1 MDTMFADSH
10 RALQDRYDT
19 RRLADRVEEIFIH
32 DAFNEQDIAFIQSRD
47 TFFLSTIDP
56 DGRPTVSHKGGAPGF
71 VRVEGNTLVF
81 PCYDGNGMW
90 YSMGNIAATA
100 QVGLLF
106 MDFEQPIRLRV
117 QGEAVIDDG
126 PAKEAWPGAIFLVRV
141 TPTHIFPNC
150 GRYIHR
156 RSSLGLSRHV
166 PHADGTQPLAEWKRI
181 DFMHDS
187 LAERDKA
194 PAQKAGAIT
203 VDEWLEKG
211 EA

>member
-1 MDTMFADSH
+1 MDTVYSDSH
-10 RALQDRYDT
+10 RDLQDRYGT
-19 RRLADRVEEIFIH
+19 RRLAERVEDTFFH
-32 DAFNEQDIAFIQSRD
+32 DVFNEQDIGFIESRD
-47 TFFLSTIDP
+47 TFFLSTLDP

-71 VRVEGNTLVF
+71 VRIEGNTLVF

-100 QVGLLF
+100 KVGLLF
-106 MDFEQPIRLRV
+106 MDFERPIRIRV

-126 PAKEAWPGAIFLVRV
+126 PAKEAWPGAIFVVRV

-156 RSSLGLSRHV
+156 RSRLDLARHV
-166 PHADGTQPLAEWKRI
+166 PAADGTQPLAEWKRI
-181 DFMHDS
+181 DIVQDA
-187 LAERDKA
+187 LPERDKVLA
-194 PAQKAGAIT
+194 EKAGSIT
-203 VDEWLEKG
+203 VDEWVEIG